1 MKGIPVSAFVTMT
14 AIALVFIM
22 TDLAFVQIYKKKKR
36 EKKIKLQ
43 TKS

>member
-22 TDLAFVQIYKKKKR
+22 TDLAFVQIYKKKER
-36 EKKIKLQ
+36 EIKLQ